1 MAGMPNSCARNVG
14 LIDAAADE
22 FAVLLCESVEGSY
35 VSRAKSPTPEV
46 YSPNASPRSPG
57 YGIICRRRPARAPT
71 ISRCLHGGLSKVQQ
85 QEIVDSSK
93 PHLDVGDK
101 ANDAVRVD
109 AADVHVRVIAEEDNP
124 GAALTDA

>member
-1 MAGMPNSCARNVG
+1 MPNSCARNVG

-35 VSRAKSPTPEV
+35 VSRAKSPHGGV
-46 YSPNASPRSPG
+46 SPNSSTLGWLRDHVPWRVSP
-57 YGIICRRRPARAPT
+57 PT
-71 ISRCLHGGLSKVQQ
+71 ISRFLHDGLSKIQQ

-124 GAALTDA
+124 GVP